1 MVYNVKAQTGTEE
14 PYLEGFF
21 VGGNK
26 KDNANSGVDESTFS
40 DFR

>member
-1 MVYNVKAQTGTEE
+1 MGGRKTGTEE
-14 PYLEGFF
+14 PFLKGVS

-26 KDNANSGVDESTFS
+26 KTNANSGVKESTFS